1 MRASRGGSSRC
12 SGAADPTALG
22 GSRQGAGQPACPDSA
37 DKRGAGCGG
46 QPEERAT
53 SESHARRAG
62 EVAAQPFE
70 TTRMSQTV
78 SEGEC
83 RRPKWAPAGP
93 ATQGRGDSRAGG
105 AVRQDRSSASP
116 GSRRHPLSTDGAT
129 EAAQSGTGRLGV
141 GGTGGTPRQSFPRI
155 YKRIL
160 QQKNMDLKTA
170 RAQPESGRRPEP
182 KTVEFSFRSIP
193 LG

>member
-141 GGTGGTPRQSFPRI
+141 GGTGGTPRQSFRGYI
-155 YKRIL
+155 KEYGSE
-160 QQKNMDLKTA
+160 DGSSTA
-170 RAQPESGRRPEP
+170 GIGAPPRAQNR
-182 KTVEFSFRSIP
+182 
-193 LG
+193 